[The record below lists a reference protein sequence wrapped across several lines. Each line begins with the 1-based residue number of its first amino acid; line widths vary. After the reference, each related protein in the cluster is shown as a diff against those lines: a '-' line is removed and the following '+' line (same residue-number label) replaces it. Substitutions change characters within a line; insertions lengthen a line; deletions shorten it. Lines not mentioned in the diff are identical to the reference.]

1 MSSLRK
7 SPHNGVSEPHAP
19 VYYSEPLPTL
29 KCLGKPLFR
38 SRQARDLACI
48 LDINPD
54 VATWTAPGPTLKV
67 GLCGH
72 TPDFRVADYDGGVRF
87 LDAADRVLAVDM
99 ERIKRAARDQ
109 QASYRLLAVDEVYD
123 HGFRLRNARDLLQYA
138 NVTVSLADRL
148 RLLALLDQEGSLTMS
163 DCLSAIRNREPV
175 AAIASLILQRFVDV
189 ELDGALIGPETMVR
203 RIRS

>member
-1 MSSLRK
+1 MSSRRK
-7 SPHNGVSEPHAP
+7 SPHKPVSEPQAT

-29 KCLGKPLFR
+29 KCVGKPLFR

-67 GLCGH
+67 GSCGH
-72 TPDFRVADYDGGVRF
+72 TPDFRVADHDGGVRF
-87 LDAADRVLAVDM
+87 FDAPDRMLAVDI
-99 ERIKRAARDQ
+99 EQIEQVVREQR
-109 QASYRLLAVDEVYD
+109 ASYRLLAVDEVYD
-123 HGFRLRNARDLLQYA
+123 SGFRLRNARDLLQYA

-148 RLLALLDQEGSLTMS
+148 RLLGSLDQEGSLTLS
-163 DCLSAIRNREPV
+163 DCLSVIRNTEPV

-189 ELDGALIGPETMVR
+189 ELDDALIGPETMVR

>member
-1 MSSLRK
+1 MSSRKK
-7 SPHNGVSEPHAP
+7 SPHNAVSEPQAP

-29 KCLGKPLFR
+29 KCLGTPLFR

-67 GLCGH
+67 GSWVH
-72 TPDFRVADYDGGVRF
+72 TPDFRVIDHDGGVRF
-87 LDAADRVLAVDM
+87 LDAADRVLAVDI
-99 ERIKRAARDQ
+99 EHIKQAVGEQR
-109 QASYRLLAVDEVYD
+109 ASYRLLAVDEVYD
-123 HGFRLRNARDLLQYA
+123 NGFRLRNARDLLKYA

-148 RLLALLDQEGSLTMS
+148 RLLAFLDQEGSLTMS
-163 DCLSAIRNREPV
+163 DCLSAIRNTEPV
-175 AAIASLILQRFVDV
+175 AAIASLILQRFIDV
-189 ELDGALIGPETMVR
+189 ELDDALIGPETMVR